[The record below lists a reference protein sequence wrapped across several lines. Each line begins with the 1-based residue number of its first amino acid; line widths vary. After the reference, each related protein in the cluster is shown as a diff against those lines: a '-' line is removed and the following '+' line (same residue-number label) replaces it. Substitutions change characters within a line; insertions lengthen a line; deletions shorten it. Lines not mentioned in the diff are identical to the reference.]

1 MGVFLEG
8 KTRGVFT
15 AICAMFC
22 LTSSIS
28 PSIAADKP
36 NILLIVADDAFW
48 VDIQK

>member
-1 MGVFLEG
+1 MGEFLEG

-15 AICAMFC
+15 ANCAMFC

-28 PSIAADKP
+28 PSVAADKP

-48 VDIQK
+48 LDNQK

>member
-1 MGVFLEG
+1 MGEFSEG

-28 PSIAADKP
+28 SSVAADKP

-48 VDIQK
+48 LDIQK

>member
-28 PSIAADKP
+28 PSVAAHKP
-36 NILLIVADDAFW
+36 NILLIVADDVSW
-48 VDIQK
+48 LDNQK

>member
-22 LTSSIS
+22 LTLNIS
-28 PSIAADKP
+28 PSRAADKP
-36 NILLIVADDAFW
+36 NIFLIVADDVFW
-48 VDIQK
+48 LDNQK